1 MYGMAL
7 RVELEEEMTRAKERL
22 VTWDND
28 RLRREGDALFGL
40 SAMREGVLQRDVVVR
55 LLVPRGGGD
64 GNGGRGGPPLGA
76 ELPFHRFAQGDV
88 VSLVEGSEHDVAGA
102 NSVQGV
108 VVERAMHFLKIAI
121 DEEDEL
127 KVLNASKIRVDL
139 RCVLYTG
146 PHTTAL
152 AW

>member
-1 MYGMAL
+1 M
-7 RVELEEEMTRAKERL
+7 
-22 VTWDND
+22 
-28 RLRREGDALFGL
+28 
-40 SAMREGVLQRDVVVR
+40 
-55 LLVPRGGGD
+55 
-64 GNGGRGGPPLGA
+64 
-76 ELPFHRFAQGDV
+76 
-88 VSLVEGSEHDVAGA
+88 SLVEGSEHYVAGA